1 MQKEQAVLNK
11 NLSKILMLRQLVLVP
26 FLMLI
31 GFTAIAQPKSGD
43 FLLGG
48 NLSFNRHRGQ
58 LPDNSTNGTITE
70 NSFKFAPQIGVFI
83 TPRIFGGFSTHVDYS
98 SSTSS
103 FVTRD
108 SMGKEHDNM
117 LQSFSLKFSFGFY
130 ASYYLPIHEK
140 LFWVNTLEPHWGTI
154 NEGDR
159 LASLFSENKPQQ
171 ERRRFLTLNY
181 ITGIQYFAKPNLS
194 ITAGITPFT
203 YTYEYQKV
211 VRDNTPISKQNKHTI
226 SFTNIA
232 RGFYIG
238 VNFLIISDNE

>member
-1 MQKEQAVLNK
+1 
-11 NLSKILMLRQLVLVP
+11 MLRQLVLML

-31 GFTAIAQPKSGD
+31 GFVADAQPKSGD

-48 NLSFNRHRGQ
+48 SLSFNRQRGQ
-58 LPDNSTNGTITE
+58 LPGNSANGTLTE
-70 NSFKFAPQIGVFI
+70 NSFKFAPQIGVFF
-83 TPRIFGGFSTHVDYS
+83 TPRIFGGFSTRVDYS

-103 FVTRD
+103 FVVHD
-108 SMGKEHDNM
+108 SMGQEYDIEQ
-117 LQSFSLKFSFGFY
+117 QSFLLKFSFGFY
-130 ASYYLPIHEK
+130 ASYFYPINEK
-140 LFWVNTLEPHWGTI
+140 LFWVNTLEPHWGSI
-154 NEGDR
+154 NEGDK
-159 LASLFSENKPQQ
+159 LSSLFSENKPQQ
-171 ERRRFLTLNY
+171 ERRKFLTLNY
-181 ITGIQYFAKPNLS
+181 ITGVQYFAKPNLS

>member
-1 MQKEQAVLNK
+1 
-11 NLSKILMLRQLVLVP
+11 MLRQLVLVL
-26 FLMLI
+26 FLTLMGL
-31 GFTAIAQPKSGD
+31 AVVAQPKKGD

-48 NLSFNRHRGQ
+48 SLSFNRQRGQ
-58 LPDNSTNGTITE
+58 LPDNPTNGTLTE
-70 NSFKFAPQIGVFI
+70 NSFKFAPQIGLFF
-83 TPRIFGGFSTHVDYS
+83 TPRIFGGFSTRVDYS

-108 SMGKEHDNM
+108 SAGRETDNIQ
-117 LQSFSLKFSFGFY
+117 QSFLLKFSFGFY
-130 ASYYLPIHEK
+130 ASYYYPINKK

-159 LASLFSENKPQQ
+159 LVSLFSESKPQQ
-171 ERRRFLTLNY
+171 ERRKFLTLNY

-211 VRDNTPISKQNKHTI
+211 VRDNTPISKQDKHTI

-238 VNFLIISDNE
+238 VNFLIISENE

>member
-1 MQKEQAVLNK
+1 MQEEKAILNK
-11 NLSKILMLRQLVLVP
+11 NISKMLTLKQLGLVL
-26 FLMLI
+26 FLMLT
-31 GFTAIAQPKSGD
+31 GVAAIAQPKSGD

-48 NLSFNRHRGQ
+48 SLSFNRQRGQ
-58 LPDNSTNGTITE
+58 LPDNPTNGTLTE
-70 NSFKFAPQIGVFI
+70 NSFKFAPQVGLFF
-83 TPRIFGGFSTHVDYS
+83 TPRIFGGFSTRVDYA

-103 FVTRD
+103 FVKRD
-108 SMGKEHDNM
+108 SAGNKFDIVQ
-117 LQSFSLKFSFGFY
+117 QSFKLKFSFGFY
-130 ASYYLPIHEK
+130 ASYYYPINDK

-171 ERRRFLTLNY
+171 ERRKFLTLNY
-181 ITGIQYFAKPNLS
+181 ITGVQYFAKPNLS
-194 ITAGITPFT
+194 IIAGINPFT

-211 VRDNTPISKQNKHTI
+211 VRDNTPISKQDKHTI